1 MRRAKTKFRPKGNS
15 GAKSP
20 ARTPITSPVI
30 SNNRLVK
37 SPSKSPFS
45 SPVLGFGSPSGQNQR
60 PIKCHK
66 SPAAKTND
74 IPEITQP
81 EIFTGQG
88 VTVEDEDQEATLAL
102 VPVPDDDGSGLVNRG
117 FGDISG
123 EIIIPPDAN
132 DNTNIEEDLFRFKKP
147 ALESY
152 GGAREL
158 ETKDKQTNKR
168 KRKQAAD
175 RESVS
180 TKSSRKIAI
189 EKRKKADQNIEKN
202 TADGGQIDRTEVSM
216 SDLIHCGGQTG
227 THEMDFTKKLRERR
241 EAKERA
247 TTLSQLTEKTNGL
260 NADRSETGSV
270 VSATGSGTS
279 DRTDKDKTSTPTV
292 QKIPT
297 VAKPKMRLDENG
309 KIVIDKMSLYQTFQN
324 ESTPLISEEII
335 EDYDE
340 GFDAINS
347 LSFRRRRSG
356 KRSKNW
362 SLEESD
368 RFYEALTIVG
378 NDFQAISTAFSQ
390 RSLAEIKRKFMR
402 ENKQNSQRID
412 QLLRVHESGE
422 SHWDLSHLKEK
433 DLQYYE
439 RLEKEEE
446 EKIQKRN
453 ERKQKRDEKRQRY
466 QNNNDPK
473 RAKTSDADLDEMI
486 PLSLKSEENP
496 ES

>member
-15 GAKSP
+15 GQAKSP
-20 ARTPITSPVI
+20 ARTPITSPI
-30 SNNRLVK
+30 LSETSRLVK
-37 SPSKSPFS
+37 SPVKSPFGS
-45 SPVLGFGSPSGQNQR
+45 PLGQNRPVKSIKSPVISPTIRQ
-60 PIKCHK
+60 
-66 SPAAKTND
+66 D
-74 IPEITQP
+74 
-81 EIFTGQG
+81 EIFTGQNC
-88 VTVEDEDQEATLAL
+88 VTVTAEEETLAL
-102 VPVPDDDGSGLVNRG
+102 VPVTDEPGDKTDGY
-117 FGDISG
+117 GDISG

-147 ALESY
+147 ALEFLNEEKPKN
-152 GGAREL
+152 A
-158 ETKDKQTNKR
+158 KR
-168 KRKQAAD
+168 KRKQQD
-175 RESVS
+175 QESVS

-189 EKRKKADQNIEKN
+189 EKRKKADFNIEKN

-247 TTLSQLTEKTNGL
+247 TTLSQLTEKTAGTGS
-260 NADRSETGSV
+260 NADRSEAESEKSV
-270 VSATGSGTS
+270 TE
-279 DRTDKDKTSTPTV
+279 KI
-292 QKIPT
+292 KIPT

-362 SLEESD
+362 SVEESD

-422 SHWDLSHLKEK
+422 SNWDLSHLKEK

-439 RLEKEEE
+439 DLEKKEE

-453 ERKQKRDEKRQRY
+453 ERKQKREEKRQRN

-473 RAKTSDADLDEMI
+473 RAKTSEADLDEMI
-486 PLSLKSEENP
+486 PLTLRNDLKSEK
-496 ES
+496 

>member
-15 GAKSP
+15 GQAKSP
-20 ARTPITSPVI
+20 ARTPITSPI
-30 SNNRLVK
+30 LSETNRLIK
-37 SPSKSPFS
+37 SPSKSPF
-45 SPVLGFGSPSGQNQR
+45 GSPLSQNR
-60 PIKCHK
+60 PIKSIK
-66 SPAAKTND
+66 SPT
-74 IPEITQP
+74 ISITQD
-81 EIFTGQG
+81 EIFTGQSC
-88 VTVEDEDQEATLAL
+88 VKFTEEEETLAL
-102 VPVPDDDGSGLVNRG
+102 VPVLDETTEDKPIGDL
-117 FGDISG
+117 GDISG

-147 ALESY
+147 ALDFLES
-152 GGAREL
+152 E
-158 ETKDKQTNKR
+158 EKPKKVKR
-168 KRKQAAD
+168 KRKQLD
-175 RESVS
+175 QESVS

-189 EKRKKADQNIEKN
+189 EKRKKADENIEKN

-227 THEMDFTKKLRERR
+227 THEMNFTKKLRERR

-247 TTLSQLTEKTNGL
+247 TTLSQLTEKTAGTTSNE
-260 NADRSETGSV
+260 DRSEAESEK
-270 VSATGSGTS
+270 SL
-279 DRTDKDKTSTPTV
+279 KDTE
-292 QKIPT
+292 KIKVPT

-362 SLEESD
+362 SVEESD

-402 ENKQNSQRID
+402 DNKQNSQKID

-422 SHWDLSHLKEK
+422 SNWDLSHLKEK

-439 RLEKEEE
+439 DLEKKEE
-446 EKIQKRN
+446 EKILKRN
-453 ERKQKRDEKRQRY
+453 ERKQKREEKRQKN

-473 RAKTSDADLDEMI
+473 RAKRSEADYDELI
-486 PLSLKSEENP
+486 PLSLKSEK
-496 ES
+496 

>member
-15 GAKSP
+15 GQAKSP

-30 SNNRLVK
+30 SETNRLIK
-37 SPSKSPFS
+37 SPSKSPF
-45 SPVLGFGSPSGQNQR
+45 GSPLGQNR
-60 PIKCHK
+60 PIKSIPIK
-66 SPAAKTND
+66 SPT
-74 IPEITQP
+74 ISITQD
-81 EIFTGQG
+81 EIFTGQNC
-88 VTVEDEDQEATLAL
+88 VTVTEEETETLAL
-102 VPVPDDDGSGLVNRG
+102 VPVLDETPTSGDKGSNGS

-147 ALESY
+147 ALEF
-152 GGAREL
+152 L
-158 ETKDKQTNKR
+158 ENEEKPKKAKR
-168 KRKQAAD
+168 KRKQPD
-175 RESVS
+175 QESVS

-189 EKRKKADQNIEKN
+189 EKRKKADFNIEKN

-247 TTLSQLTEKTNGL
+247 TTLSQLTEKTAGTGS
-260 NADRSETGSV
+260 NADRSEAESEKSV
-270 VSATGSGTS
+270 TTE
-279 DRTDKDKTSTPTV
+279 
-292 QKIPT
+292 KIKVPT

-362 SLEESD
+362 SVEESD

-422 SHWDLSHLKEK
+422 SNWDLSHLKEK

-439 RLEKEEE
+439 DLEKKEE

-453 ERKQKRDEKRQRY
+453 ERKQKREEKRRN

-473 RAKTSDADLDEMI
+473 RAKTSNADLDEMI
-486 PLSLKSEENP
+486 PLTLKSEK
-496 ES
+496 S

>member
-15 GAKSP
+15 VAKSP
-20 ARTPITSPVI
+20 SRTPVTSPII
-30 SNNRLVK
+30 SDSRLIK
-37 SPSKSPFS
+37 SPVKSPFS
-45 SPVLGFGSPSGQNQR
+45 SPKFGSPLGQNR
-60 PIKCHK
+60 PVKPAK
-66 SPAAKTND
+66 SPQKSNASPIIRRD
-74 IPEITQP
+74 
-81 EIFTGQG
+81 EIFTGQS
-88 VTVEDEDQEATLAL
+88 VAVAEEEETLAL
-102 VPVPDDDGSGLVNRG
+102 VPVQDNDETENNAGD
-117 FGDISG
+117 FGDING

-147 ALESY
+147 VGRFMEKNVEKS
-152 GGAREL
+152 
-158 ETKDKQTNKR
+158 K
-168 KRKQAAD
+168 KRKQVD

-189 EKRKKADQNIEKN
+189 EKRKKADENIEKN

-247 TTLSQLTEKTNGL
+247 TTLSQLTEKTNGTNTDS
-260 NADRSETGSV
+260 NAGSEAGSEKSV
-270 VSATGSGTS
+270 AA
-279 DRTDKDKTSTPTV
+279 PE
-292 QKIPT
+292 KIKVPT

-324 ESTPLISEEII
+324 ESTPLISEEIV
-335 EDYDE
+335 EEYDE

-402 ENKQNSQRID
+402 ENKNNPQRID

-422 SHWDLSHLKEK
+422 SNWDLSHLKEK

-439 RLEKEEE
+439 ELEKQEE
-446 EKIQKRN
+446 EKLKKKN
-453 ERKQKRDEKRQRY
+453 ERKQKREERRQN
-466 QNNNDPK
+466 QNNNEPK
-473 RAKTSDADLDEMI
+473 RAKTVSDTDLDEMI
-486 PLSLKSEENP
+486 PLTLKSEEK
-496 ES
+496 

>member
-1 MRRAKTKFRPKGNS
+1 MKKNQKKAKK
-15 GAKSP
+15 KS
-20 ARTPITSPVI
+20 S
-30 SNNRLVK
+30 
-37 SPSKSPFS
+37 
-45 SPVLGFGSPSGQNQR
+45 
-60 PIKCHK
+60 
-66 SPAAKTND
+66 
-74 IPEITQP
+74 
-81 EIFTGQG
+81 
-88 VTVEDEDQEATLAL
+88 
-102 VPVPDDDGSGLVNRG
+102 
-117 FGDISG
+117 
-123 EIIIPPDAN
+123 
-132 DNTNIEEDLFRFKKP
+132 
-147 ALESY
+147 
-152 GGAREL
+152 
-158 ETKDKQTNKR
+158 NKR
-168 KRKQAAD
+168 KHPD
-175 RESVS
+175 LESVS

-189 EKRKKADQNIEKN
+189 EKRKKADFNIEKN

-247 TTLSQLTEKTNGL
+247 TTLSQLTEKTAGTGS
-260 NADRSETGSV
+260 NADRSEAESEKSV
-270 VSATGSGTS
+270 TTE
-279 DRTDKDKTSTPTV
+279 
-292 QKIPT
+292 KIKVPT

-362 SLEESD
+362 SVEESD

-422 SHWDLSHLKEK
+422 SNWDLSHLKEK

-439 RLEKEEE
+439 DLEKKEE

-453 ERKQKRDEKRQRY
+453 ERKQKREEKRRN

-473 RAKTSDADLDEMI
+473 RAKTSNADLDEMI
-486 PLSLKSEENP
+486 PLSLKSEK
-496 ES
+496 

>member
-15 GAKSP
+15 SGPAKSP
-20 ARTPITSPVI
+20 ARTPITSPII
-30 SNNRLVK
+30 SENRLVK
-37 SPSKSPFS
+37 SPVKSPFVS
-45 SPVLGFGSPSGQNQR
+45 SPTFGSPLGQNR
-60 PIKCHK
+60 PVKSIK
-66 SPAAKTND
+66 SPS
-74 IPEITQP
+74 PVITQQDDD
-81 EIFTGQG
+81 IFTGQNS
-88 VTVEDEDQEATLAL
+88 VTVTEEEEQTLAL
-102 VPVPDDDGSGLVNRG
+102 VPVSDNDSGNKTG
-117 FGDISG
+117 DFGDISG

-147 ALESY
+147 ALEF
-152 GGAREL
+152 L
-158 ETKDKQTNKR
+158 EKEEKTIKKSR
-168 KRKQAAD
+168 KRKQLD
-175 RESVS
+175 QESVS

-189 EKRKKADQNIEKN
+189 EKRKKADLNIEKN

-247 TTLSQLTEKTNGL
+247 TTLSQLTEKTAVTVSSNT
-260 NADRSETGSV
+260 DRSETGSEKN
-270 VSATGSGTS
+270 ATATE
-279 DRTDKDKTSTPTV
+279 KI
-292 QKIPT
+292 KIPT

-362 SLEESD
+362 SIEESD

-422 SHWDLSHLKEK
+422 SNWDLSHLKEK

-439 RLEKEEE
+439 DLERKEE

-453 ERKQKRDEKRQRY
+453 ERKQKREEKRQRN

-473 RAKTSDADLDEMI
+473 RAKTSEADLDEMI
-486 PLSLKSEENP
+486 PLTLKSEK
-496 ES
+496 SQI